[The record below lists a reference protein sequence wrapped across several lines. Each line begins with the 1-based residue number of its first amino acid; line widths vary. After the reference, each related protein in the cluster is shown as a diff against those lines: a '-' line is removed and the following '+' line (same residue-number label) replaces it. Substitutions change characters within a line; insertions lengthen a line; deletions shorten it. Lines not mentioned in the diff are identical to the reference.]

1 MQSRSCTDAVAAIS
15 RLRVHLKTNG
25 SSQNAQTLTTMVQHA
40 TLWLTSV
47 KYKNSGTGC
56 DISGP
61 TKWVKTKFLATARS
75 DRSIAA
81 ALGMNQ
87 SNASKYQL
95 QVMLPRPDDASN
107 SSTTLF
113 IRSIKIPSSLSR
125 KCGVNRAES
134 LDTSALCD

>member
-40 TLWLTSV
+40 TPWLVSV

-87 SNASKYQL
+87 SNAAKNQL
-95 QVMLPRPDDASN
+95 QVMLPCRNDASKY
-107 SSTTLF
+107 STTVF
-113 IRSIKIPSSLSR
+113 IKSIKILSSLLC
-125 KCGVNRAES
+125 KLTMNRARP
-134 LDTSALCD
+134 